1 MPATLP
7 TLDDRARLFLTLWP
21 SPDLQAALL
30 DYQRAWRWKPGA
42 ALVRP
47 EKLHLTL
54 HFIGS
59 VPRQRLAQLIAELKV
74 PFTPFEL
81 DFGQPEL
88 WHPGLA
94 VLQPHTNPAGLLQLH
109 EALSQALLRLEL
121 PGEIRPFRPHITL
134 ARRAGGSEPP
144 AGLPTLHW
152 PVQGYAL
159 VESVAAPI
167 DQYRPLQRYA

>member
-1 MPATLP
+1 MPVATP
-7 TLDDRARLFLTLWP
+7 FPDDHARLFLTLWP
-21 SPDLQAALL
+21 SPDVQAALI
-30 DYQRAWRWKPGA
+30 DHQRAWRWKPGA

-54 HFIGS
+54 NFIGS

-81 DFGQPEL
+81 DFGQPSL

-94 VLQPHTNPAGLLQLH
+94 VLEPHTSPAGLLQLH
-109 EALSQALLRLEL
+109 KALSQALLRLEL
-121 PGEIRPFRPHITL
+121 PTEIRPFRPHITL
-134 ARRAGGSEPP
+134 ARRARGAEPP
-144 AGLPTLHW
+144 TGQPALHW

-159 VESVAAPI
+159 VQSVAAPV
-167 DQYRPLQRYA
+167 DQYRQLQRYA

>member
-1 MPATLP
+1 VTAAIPSP
-7 TLDDRARLFLTLWP
+7 DDHARLFLTLWP
-21 SPDLQAALL
+21 SPALQAALL
-30 DYQRAWRWKPGA
+30 DHQRAWRWKPGA

-54 HFIGS
+54 HFIGA
-59 VPRQRLAQLIAELKV
+59 VTRQRLAQLITELKV

-81 DFGQPEL
+81 DFGQPAM

-94 VLQPHTNPAGLLQLH
+94 VLEPHTSPAGLLQLY
-109 EALSQALLRLEL
+109 ETLSQALLHLEL
-121 PGEIRPFRPHITL
+121 PREIRPFRPHITL

-144 AGLPTLHW
+144 AGQPILHW

-159 VESVAAPI
+159 VESVAAPM
-167 DQYRPLQRYA
+167 DEYRLLQRYA